1 MLTEPIFQ
9 ERKTWCD
16 FHRFS
21 SIRIFSNDRID
32 YKAEFLKGLYYL
44 NSFYLKKLNFTATIL
59 HLQLPEEDPLGLLYR
74 DRELE
79 DIFSIATR
87 SRNISK
93 KDFKNIEPLLFYN
106 YSMRLSGES
115 KFIMLFRILEFSLKR
130 AGVQK
135 LKKMRHDAMSS
146 EEDILKEIDNKNEEK
161 QISLLLGEIFTE
173 FEKQNIA
180 KFSFENRLIDRED
193 FNKFPI
199 QLYRFR
205 NSVVHAKENELSNT
219 FLPNPFDFQ
228 PILEKW
234 IKIMDK
240 LAVKCIQKFNHK

>member
-1 MLTEPIFQ
+1 M
-9 ERKTWCD
+9 
-16 FHRFS
+16 
-21 SIRIFSNDRID
+21 
-32 YKAEFLKGLYYL
+32 
-44 NSFYLKKLNFTATIL
+44 
-59 HLQLPEEDPLGLLYR
+59 PEEDPLGLLYR